1 MEGGEYP
8 EGVYVEKQ
16 DATQQPEEVRDIRG
30 KIEIANNYNLKME
43 VMYWTLRGHILPPR
57 KLMPLPGEGYVI
69 KNGKNGYQL
78 VAFDMSPNISGAG
91 GWTIKGNQPK
101 SFILDNIIKLSLLDE
116 NGQELTPEALAKL
129 MQGRR

>member
-1 MEGGEYP
+1 
-8 EGVYVEKQ
+8 
-16 DATQQPEEVRDIRG
+16 
-30 KIEIANNYNLKME
+30 
-43 VMYWTLRGHILPPR
+43 
-57 KLMPLPGEGYVI
+57 
-69 KNGKNGYQL
+69 
-78 VAFDMSPNISGAG
+78 MSPNISGAG